1 MDNLNIEIFNPKN
14 LALINCAIHGDNVK
28 SLMNGTCQLCY
39 YDKKQ
44 EETNKEVNKIK
55 NLLIKESNIKAFY
68 ANAEFENYVI
78 TNDKQKQIIE
88 ELNQYNGNTN
98 VLLLGKTGT
107 GKTHLGCS
115 IIKNY
120 IKNYYDIDINN
131 LNSFK
136 NITKSPCYYIKY
148 YNLTALKIND
158 YKKFN
163 EIISSK
169 ILVIDEVA
177 NMITDYKLGLLFEII
192 DQRYDDNLKTVL
204 ISNLS
209 TEEFKKILP
218 NPIYSRL
225 KESYQVYNFT
235 WDDYRLNKN
244 SSIAL

>member
-1 MDNLNIEIFNPKN
+1 MNNLNIEILNPKN
-14 LALINCAIHGDNVK
+14 LLLINCKIHGDNVK

-39 YDKKQ
+39 SNKKQ
-44 EETNKEVNKIK
+44 EEINKEVNKIK
-55 NLLIKESNIKAFY
+55 NLLIKESNIKTLY

-78 TNDKQKQIIE
+78 TNQKQEQIVQ
-88 ELNQYNGNTN
+88 ELNKYSGNTN
-98 VLLLGKTGT
+98 VLMLGKTGT

-120 IKNYYDIDINN
+120 IRNHYDIDINN

-136 NITKSPCYYIKY
+136 NITKSPCYYVKY

-163 EIISSK
+163 EIISNK

-244 SSIAL
+244 QSIAL